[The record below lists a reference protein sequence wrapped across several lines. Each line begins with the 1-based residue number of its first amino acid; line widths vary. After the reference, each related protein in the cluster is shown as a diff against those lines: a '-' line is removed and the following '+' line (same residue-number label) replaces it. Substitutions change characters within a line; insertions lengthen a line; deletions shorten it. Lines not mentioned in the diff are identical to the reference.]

1 MTMKKA
7 IFLTNKESLFA
18 EITGGVQLCSQ
29 EFHGL
34 IGKIEEL
41 DVSDYY
47 VKFTRNILDRIIIK
61 LGFENYNMYDI
72 RKDTAALL
80 KYINDS
86 KIEVVFINMASLIGY
101 AEVIKQKFG
110 EKVKVVLLS
119 HGNHSGDFLHLISK
133 PIDNPNRIKSFLRK
147 VRLGLLIS
155 KESLF
160 RVRYLDSVITLSE
173 TEKQIENWFGSKKT
187 IFLPRK
193 LEPKYINHKPIKGR
207 IGFVGRL
214 DHPPNLQ
221 GIQIVLEALKT
232 LETEE
237 IEFRLVGAPLSYGAL
252 IKDNYPFVKYLGEL
266 SDNELEDEVS
276 TWTIFINP
284 VWWYST
290 GASTKLAKAI
300 SWGIP
305 IITTTAGMRGYFW
318 KEGELIIADTP
329 EEMAKRLIYISQ
341 DLDQVVKCEQNT
353 KKVAQSGLTISELTD
368 LIRSSY

>member
-1 MTMKKA
+1 
-7 IFLTNKESLFA
+7 L
-18 EITGGVQLCSQ
+18 
-29 EFHGL
+29 
-34 IGKIEEL
+34 EL
-41 DVSDYY
+41 
-47 VKFTRNILDRIIIK
+47 R
-61 LGFENYNMYDI
+61 
-72 RKDTAALL
+72 
-80 KYINDS
+80 
-86 KIEVVFINMASLIGY
+86 
-101 AEVIKQKFG
+101 
-110 EKVKVVLLS
+110 
-119 HGNHSGDFLHLISK
+119 
-133 PIDNPNRIKSFLRK
+133 
-147 VRLGLLIS
+147 
-155 KESLF
+155 
-160 RVRYLDSVITLSE
+160 
-173 TEKQIENWFGSKKT
+173 
-187 IFLPRK
+187 
-193 LEPKYINHKPIKGR
+193 
-207 IGFVGRL
+207 
-214 DHPPNLQ
+214 
-221 GIQIVLEALKT
+221 
-232 LETEE
+232 
-237 IEFRLVGAPLSYGAL
+237 YGAL